1 MKVISTTLLGVLL
14 LMSNYVHASDLVTA
28 FKEGSA
34 KFNFRYR
41 HEFVDDDNIDRQAN
55 ASTLRSRVSWNSGKI
70 GGFDFVVEA
79 DHVAVVGDERFN
91 STENGLTEFPV
102 VADPEGFDLNQSFIR
117 YQGKK
122 LTATGGRQRINHA
135 DQRFIG
141 GVAWRQN
148 EQTYD
153 AVRAQ
158 YKFNDNVSV
167 DYSYVF
173 NVNRIFGP
181 DDGAQPSDWR
191 SNSHFL
197 SADVSLAEGHSLQG
211 FSYLLDFENDNGLP
225 NSTATYG
232 LTYTGKVGWLGVKAT
247 LATQSDYADSPLDY
261 RAEFVSLALDGKFK
275 PINVRLGYELLGS
288 DDGVAA
294 FRTPLATL
302 HKFQGFADRF
312 LLTPADGIE
321 DLNVGV
327 SRKFGKV
334 GVALTY
340 HQFKAD
346 ESSLDYGDEINA
358 VVNVPIRDRIKL
370 QLKYANYQA
379 DDFSADKQ
387 LVWTSL
393 IVSL

>member
-1 MKVISTTLLGVLL
+1 MQT
-14 LMSNYVHASDLVTA
+14 SDL
-28 FKEGSA
+28 SA
-34 KFNFRYR
+34 
-41 HEFVDDDNIDRQAN
+41 
-55 ASTLRSRVSWNSGKI
+55 
-70 GGFDFVVEA
+70 
-79 DHVAVVGDERFN
+79 
-91 STENGLTEFPV
+91 
-102 VADPEGFDLNQSFIR
+102 
-117 YQGKK
+117 
-122 LTATGGRQRINHA
+122 
-135 DQRFIG
+135 

-148 EQTYD
+148 EQTFD

-158 YKFNDNVSV
+158 YKFSDNISV

-197 SADVSLAEGHSLQG
+197 SSDFTLAEGHKLQG
-211 FSYLLDFENDNGLP
+211 FAYLLDFDNDNGLP

-232 LTYTGKVGWLGVKAT
+232 VTYTGKVGWLGVRAT
-247 LATQSDYADSPLDY
+247 LASQTDHADSPLDY

-275 PINVRLGYELLGS
+275 PVNVRLGYELLGS
-288 DDGVAA
+288 DDGVAS

-312 LLTPADGIE
+312 LITPAEGIE
-321 DLNVGV
+321 DVNIGV

-334 GVALTY
+334 GVSLTY
-340 HQFKAD
+340 HQFSAD
-346 ESSLDYGDEINA
+346 ESSLDYGDEVNA
-358 VVNVPIRDRIKL
+358 VVNVPLRDRIKL

-387 LVWTSL
+387 LFWTSL